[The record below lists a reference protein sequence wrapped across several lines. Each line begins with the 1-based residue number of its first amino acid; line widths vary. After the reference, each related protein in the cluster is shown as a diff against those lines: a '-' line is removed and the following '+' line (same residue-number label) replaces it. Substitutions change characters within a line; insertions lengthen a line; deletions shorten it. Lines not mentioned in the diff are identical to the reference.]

1 MVHLGLDYSRDD
13 KLLPSSMAV
22 LLKHHWVPSNQL
34 LAIHTELSWLWDGKP
49 LYLMSFSVIC
59 QFEN

>member
-22 LLKHHWVPSNQL
+22 LLKLHWVPSTQF
-34 LAIHTELSWLWDGKP
+34 LAIHTVLLWLWDGKP
-49 LYLMSFSVIC
+49 LRLMQFSVIR
-59 QFEN
+59 